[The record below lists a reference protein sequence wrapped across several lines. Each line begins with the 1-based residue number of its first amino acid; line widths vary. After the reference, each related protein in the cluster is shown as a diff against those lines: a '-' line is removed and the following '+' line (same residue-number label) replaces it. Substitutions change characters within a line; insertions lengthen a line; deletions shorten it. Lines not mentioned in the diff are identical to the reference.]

1 MMIRNKFNFT
11 EGYDIV
17 DKNIKKELFSLEY
30 FYKKWYFYV

>member
-11 EGYDIV
+11 EGYDTV

-30 FYKKWYFYV
+30 FHKK